1 MKLNERI
8 KAIRNAVGRS
18 QTDFAKELSVSRSA
32 ICKMESGENYPSEQT
47 IKLICSEFNVNEE
60 WLRTGNGEMFQP
72 ITKNDEISKL
82 FGEVLKENNDDFK
95 RRLISALAKLDDVGW
110 EKLENLID
118 NISNKK

>member
-8 KAIRNAVGRS
+8 KAIRNAVGKS

-47 IKLICSEFNVNEE
+47 IKLICREFNVNEE

>member
-8 KAIRNAVGRS
+8 KAIRNAVGKS

-60 WLRTGNGEMFQP
+60 WLRTGNGEMFIP
-72 ITKNDEISKL
+72 VSKSDL
-82 FGEVLKENNDDFK
+82 IADMMSDVLKCDEDAFK
-95 RRLISALAKLDDVGW
+95 RRLISALARLDDDGW
-110 EKLENLID
+110 SNLERLID
-118 NISNKK
+118 MISEKK

>member
-8 KAIRNAVGRS
+8 KAIRNAVGKS

-60 WLRTGNGEMFQP
+60 WLRTGNGEMFIP
-72 ITKNDEISKL
+72 VSKSDL
-82 FGEVLKENNDDFK
+82 IADMMSDVLKCDEDAFK
-95 RRLISALAKLDDVGW
+95 RRLISALARLDGDGW
-110 EKLENLID
+110 NNLERLID
-118 NISNKK
+118 MISGEK